1 MARRRG
7 NASDAGGLF
16 IIGAMFVFMILGA
29 LLPAIVS
36 FVAYA
41 GPPFLAY
48 QWLMARRRIA
58 KVPTLPDPDVFQWQP
73 MRLRLAAL
81 CFPRH
86 RASDLLGEIHR
97 RGEASGIAL
106 TKASDERRFDVR
118 KKLGRELNDELDAAE
133 TALASANER
142 FEREFVAAR
151 LSLPDW
157 QGAFSECA
165 SARSALVAS
174 GAAIVAY
181 AMTFPCL
188 LWLELPLVQSLSTQA
203 AWVIEPLRVV
213 YGPAACATLV
223 GAVVLATA
231 RMLSEHH
238 FAEHLL
244 VEYRAAWSAIEQN
257 VNIYD
262 VTTSEARIAFSQLFP
277 DQEHPRRQSRG
288 QRSEEQ
294 QRERSRAPVAPPV
307 LAWHEVLGVAEAASR
322 DAIQAAYR
330 KKVRE
335 YHPDLLDRAGPKV
348 KAVAQAETT
357 VLNAALQ
364 EARRLGRV

>member
-244 VEYRAAWSAIEQN
+244 VEYRAAWWGGTLRQTSVTQRLTTASNCCGKVGTPALAACSSTSSARPRSSAECITKDASSIPVCGIEPASASTHTTFDQA
-257 VNIYD
+257 
-262 VTTSEARIAFSQLFP
+262 VTN
-277 DQEHPRRQSRG
+277 
-288 QRSEEQ
+288 
-294 QRERSRAPVAPPV
+294 RSR
-307 LAWHEVLGVAEAASR
+307 
-322 DAIQAAYR
+322 
-330 KKVRE
+330 
-335 YHPDLLDRAGPKV
+335 
-348 KAVAQAETT
+348 
-357 VLNAALQ
+357 N
-364 EARRLGRV
+364 ARRPWS